1 MRNEC
6 NTRIALWY
14 ITSIQDG
21 RIWEDICLKRD
32 LTTSFATL
40 CMK

>member
-14 ITSIQDG
+14 ITSIKDG
-21 RIWEDICLKRD
+21 RIWEEICLKRD
-32 LTTSFATL
+32 VTTSYTIL